1 MSVQSDLEASI
12 KAEAATRAKD
22 LALQNDTVA
31 SIAASVDSA
40 KDVEAQFAYYAQ
52 FIPKK
57 WPGSLDEGVDWA
69 KTSLTNYA
77 KANAK
82 QWGAE
87 AIDKVASAYGYGGYI
102 PDELPTNEKEAVK
115 ALTDIACTAAAT
127 ELGVDPRIAKVTV
140 EAVMDGD
147 LDKQDAEAIG
157 QLSGAIAGAALC
169 QTFGIPAPIGAFLG
183 GELGG
188 LVGGAIADIFGASD
202 REHEEWLKK
211 QRAIVAKIH
220 ADATAACSDIRGG
233 YWKAFDAYV
242 LAAEKSWES
251 MELQAEQLFDIR
263 WFGRT
268 PTPAFLQYVLQAQTS
283 SLGARYK
290 NRIGAQSCD
299 VLCMDGSVLK
309 TSPKPYMMS
318 ATPADI
324 TALTQRCKTNL
335 AKNPNM
341 QGTFALISSS
351 FGVPK
356 DSCGLDCLADYGC
369 LYPDLSAYT
378 QYPAQGNL
386 LTSPKRVCSAYQAL
400 GFDWLQPQPYSN
412 VPASVVAKM
421 GPMRITGCSLPEAN
435 KRAIEDTKY
444 RQLWIAWLN
453 GLVAFEEQRIANLNS
468 ASVRLFGDLA
478 QTAAMVAV
486 QRKLSDSKTIASLK
500 GLSGSDPVITRSTS
514 WVNNGMLIG
523 GLGWLA
529 VNSRRR

>member
-1 MSVQSDLEASI
+1 MSAQSELEASI
-12 KAEAATRAKD
+12 KAEAASSAKD
-22 LALQNDTVA
+22 LAMQNDTVA
-31 SIAASVDSA
+31 SIAASVDTA
-40 KDVEAQFAYYAQ
+40 KGVEAEFAYYAQ

-57 WPGSLDEGVDWA
+57 FPATLDQGVDWA

-82 QWGAE
+82 KWGAE
-87 AIDKVASAYGYGGYI
+87 TIDKVASAYGYEGYI
-102 PDELPTNEKEAVK
+102 PDEIPTNEKEAAK
-115 ALTDIACTAAAT
+115 ALTDIACTAAAS

-157 QLSGAIAGAALC
+157 SLAGSIAGAALC

-242 LAAEKSWES
+242 LAAERSWED
-251 MELQAEQLFDIR
+251 MELQAGSQFDIR

-268 PTPAFLQYVLQAQTS
+268 PTPAFLQYVQQAQNS

-290 NRIGAQSCD
+290 NRISAQSCD
-299 VLCMDGSVLK
+299 VVCADGSILK
-309 TSPKPYMMS
+309 SSPKPYMFGASS
-318 ATPADI
+318 AEI
-324 TALTQRCKTNL
+324 TTFTQRCRSNIAKSTSFQAKL
-335 AKNPNM
+335 A
-341 QGTFALISSS
+341 LVSSS
-351 FGVPK
+351 YGVPK
-356 DSCGLDCLADYGC
+356 DSCGLDCIADYGC

-378 QYPAQGNL
+378 QYPSQGSL
-386 LTSPKRVCSAYQAL
+386 LNSPKRVCSAYQAL
-400 GFDWLQPQPYSN
+400 GFDWLQQPPYSN
-412 VPASVVAKM
+412 VPASVAAKM
-421 GPMRITGCSLPEAN
+421 APWRITGCSLPEAN

-444 RQLWIAWLN
+444 RQLWIAWLK
-453 GLVAFEEQRIANLNS
+453 GLVAHEEQRISNLNS

-500 GLSGSDPVITRSTS
+500 GLSGTDPAITTATS

-529 VNSRRR
+529 INSRRR